1 MFKSLGNIASVMK
14 QAQQMGGK
22 LEEVNQ
28 KLEAERVTGGAGAGM
43 VSVEMNGLGEV
54 IQVSID
60 PAVFEKHDAEL
71 MEDLVRAAVNIAKDK
86 TKEVHAR
93 LTQEMTAGMNIPGLE
108 QALEQFGKQ
117 AD

>member
-60 PAVFEKHDAEL
+60 PALFEKQDAEL

-86 TKEVHAR
+86 TKEEHAR
-93 LTQEMTAGMNIPGLE
+93 
-108 QALEQFGKQ
+108 
-117 AD
+117 

>member
-1 MFKSLGNIASVMK
+1 MFKSLGNIASMMK

-28 KLEAERVTGGAGAGM
+28 KLAAERVSGDAGAGM
-43 VSVEMNGLGEV
+43 VTVEMNGLGEV
-54 IQVSID
+54 LQVSID
-60 PAVFEKHDAEL
+60 PALFEKQDAEL
-71 MEDLVRAAVNIAKDK
+71 MEDLVRAAMNTTKEK

-93 LTQEMTAGMNIPGLE
+93 ITQELTAGMNIPGLE
-108 QALEQFGKQ
+108 QALEQFGNQ

>member
-1 MFKSLGNIASVMK
+1 MFKSLGNIASMMK

-28 KLEAERVTGGAGAGM
+28 KLEAARVTGESGAGL

-54 IQVSID
+54 IKVSID
-60 PAVFEKHDAEL
+60 PTLLEKQDAEL
-71 MEDLVRAAVNIAKDK
+71 MEDLVRAAVNAAKEK

-108 QALEQFGKQ
+108 QALEQFGDQ

>member
-1 MFKSLGNIASVMK
+1 MFKSLGNIAAMMK

-28 KLEAERVTGGAGAGM
+28 KLEAARVTGESGAGL

-60 PAVFEKHDAEL
+60 PTLFEKQDTEL
-71 MEDLVRAAVNIAKDK
+71 MEDLVRAAVNAAKEK

-108 QALEQFGKQ
+108 QALEQFGNQ

>member
-1 MFKSLGNIASVMK
+1 MFKSLGNFVSMMN

-28 KLEAERVTGGAGAGM
+28 KLAAERVTGESGAGM
-43 VSVEMNGLGEV
+43 VCVEMNGLAEV

-60 PAVFEKHDAEL
+60 PILFEKHDAEL
-71 MEDLVRAAVNIAKDK
+71 MEDLVRAAVNNAKDK

-93 LTQEMTAGMNIPGLE
+93 LTREITAGMNLPGLE
-108 QALEQFGKQ
+108 EALEQLGKQ

>member
-1 MFKSLGNIASVMK
+1 MFKSLGNLASMMS

-28 KLEAERVTGGAGAGM
+28 QLALERVTGESGAGL
-43 VSVEMNGLGEV
+43 VCVEMNGLGEV

-60 PAVFEKHDAEL
+60 QNLFGKKDAEL
-71 MEDLVRAAVNIAKDK
+71 MEDLVRAAVNNAKDK

-93 LTQEMTAGMNIPGLE
+93 LTREMTAGMNIPGLE
-108 QALEQFGKQ
+108 QALEQFGNQ